1 MKRLMTCLLLA
12 SSVAAQAQ
20 VARFEGKTALEEI
33 TADKFLAAGNMT
45 DYDHLP
51 RTALTPTPKGYE
63 PYYFSHYGRHGARYL
78 LDENDY
84 AMPVKTLRQA
94 KFAGKLTPLGDKVLA
109 KLDSMQKTTKD
120 RLGDLTATGQ
130 RQHHGIAK
138 RMVKNF
144 PEIFKTP
151 NLPIHSVSTTSI
163 RAIISMMAEC
173 EELQAA
179 NPSARIYNDASKAD
193 MVYMNYSAPRGEG
206 GGMFRPDLMKAMQ
219 KQQQM
224 SDSLKHPERLMEQLF
239 NDQHWVYLN
248 VTTGQLMSKIAD
260 IALNMQ
266 SHDGDATLLELFT
279 PEELRDLWRS
289 NNLYWYLLYSN
300 APQTGGR
307 MQWNQKNLLTN
318 IIETA
323 DTVTQVQ
330 ASLRFGHDTVVLPLV
345 CMLDLDGAA
354 VQVENLDELEN
365 SFRSYYLIPTGS
377 NVQFI
382 FYRPKKGKQGD
393 ILLKVLLNEREAHM
407 PLATDNWPYYKWTD
421 FKEYYLKKIE
431 ENTPKKNK

>member
-1 MKRLMTCLLLA
+1 MT
-12 SSVAAQAQ
+12 Q
-20 VARFEGKTALEEI
+20 
-33 TADKFLAAGNMT
+33 
-45 DYDHLP
+45 
-51 RTALTPTPKGYE
+51 
-63 PYYFSHYGRHGARYL
+63 
-78 LDENDY
+78 
-84 AMPVKTLRQA
+84 
-94 KFAGKLTPLGDKVLA
+94 
-109 KLDSMQKTTKD
+109 
-120 RLGDLTATGQ
+120 
-130 RQHHGIAK
+130 
-138 RMVKNF
+138 NF
-144 PEIFKTP
+144 PEIFKSP

-179 NPSARIYNDASKAD
+179 NPSAKIYNDASKAD

-224 SDSLKHPERLMEQLF
+224 SDSLKHPERLMQQLF

-266 SHDGDATLLELFT
+266 SHDGDASLLELFT

-307 MQWNQKNLLTN
+307 MPWNQKNLLKN

-323 DTVTQVQ
+323 DTVTQTQ
-330 ASLRFGHDTVVLPLV
+330 ATLRFGHEVCVMPLA
-345 CMLDLDGAA
+345 CLLELDNCGMA
-354 VQVENLDELEN
+354 VNNLDELDKYWRN
-365 SFRSYYLIPTGS
+365 YRIFPMGCNIQL
-377 NVQFI
+377 I
-382 FYRPKKGKQGD
+382 FYRPKKGKTGD
-393 ILLKVLLNEREAHM
+393 ILVKALLNEREAYL
-407 PLATDNWPYYKWTD
+407 PAQTDNWPYYKWQD
-421 FKEYYLKKIE
+421 LRQYYLNKIKE
-431 ENTPKKNK
+431 FEK

>member
-1 MKRLMTCLLLA
+1 MKRVFLLGVVLLSTA
-12 SSVAAQAQ
+12 WAGTVTAQT
-20 VARFEGKTALEEI
+20 AREEI
-33 TADKFLAAGNMT
+33 KANKYLAGSNYL
-45 DYDHLP
+45 DYDRH
-51 RTALTPTPKGYE
+51 RSDKALTPAPKGYV
-63 PYYFSHYGRHGARYL
+63 PFYMSHYGRHGSRWLISDDSYTSVTEPLQKAR
-78 LDENDY
+78 
-84 AMPVKTLRQA
+84 Q
-94 KFAGKLTPLGDKVLA
+94 AGKLTATGTEVLKVLEA
-109 KLDSMQKTTKD
+109 FLPTTIG
-120 RLGDLTATGQ
+120 RLGDLTTVGE

-138 RMVKNF
+138 RMVQNF
-144 PEIFKTP
+144 PEIFKKP

-163 RAIISMMAEC
+163 RAIISMMSEC
-173 EELQAA
+173 EELQGA
-179 NPSARIYNDASKAD
+179 NPTAKIYNDASKAD

-224 SDSLKHPERLMEQLF
+224 SDSLKHPERLMQQLF

-248 VTTGQLMSKIAD
+248 VTTGSLMSKIAD

-266 SHDGDATLLELFT
+266 SHDGDAELLELFT

-307 MQWNQKNLLTN
+307 MQWNQKNLLKN

-382 FYRPKKGKQGD
+382 FYRPKKGKEGD

-407 PLATDNWPYYKWTD
+407 PLATDNWPYYKWND

-431 ENTPKKNK
+431 ENTPKRNK